1 MQNIGVGIARF
12 LLGLILVVFGLN
24 GFVQFIPIPDMT
36 PEAEAFMNA
45 LVETGYMVP
54 FWKSVEVICGIA
66 ILTGYFLPLALVVI
80 TPVLL
85 NIVAF
90 HLFLD
95 PNPGALVM
103 VAVMVACHITLTVRH
118 WPVYHDVLK
127 ARPGKDE
134 TEMSSPTPEISG
146 GTS

>member
-1 MQNIGVGIARF
+1 MSNLSVGIARF
-12 LLGLILVVFGLN
+12 VFGATLVVFGLD
-24 GFVQFIPIPDMT
+24 GFVQFIPAPDMT
-36 PEAEAFMNA
+36 PEAEAFMSA

-54 FWKSVEVICGIA
+54 FWKSAEVICGIA
-66 ILTGYFLPLALVVI
+66 VLTGYFLPLALVVI

-90 HLFLD
+90 HLFLE
-95 PNPGALVM
+95 PNPSALGL

-118 WPVYHDVLK
+118 WPVYREILK
-127 ARPGKDE
+127 ARPGADE